1 MSGETIY
8 NLKIEHS
15 EVIAIKSLLDILDDC
30 PIPLTNDDYISIFR
44 AISSCDHDVD
54 EIEVF
59 KIIYDEEKKN
69 ISMPEYENVYGHL
82 VPKKDISNYE
92 NAVFNGELK

>member
-15 EVIAIKSLLDILDDC
+15 EVMTVKSLLDILDDC

-44 AISSCDHDVD
+44 AISHRDNDV
-54 EIEVF
+54 EGIEGF

-69 ISMPEYENVYGHL
+69 TSMPEYENVYGHL

-92 NAVFNGELK
+92 NAIFNGECD

>member
-1 MSGETIY
+1 MTSETIC

-15 EVIAIKSLLDILDDC
+15 EVMTVKSLLEILDDC
-30 PIPLTNDDYISIFR
+30 QIPLTNDNYISIFR
-44 AISSCDHDVD
+44 AISSCDRDVD
-54 EIEVF
+54 DIEGF

-82 VPKKDISNYE
+82 VPKKNISNYD
-92 NAVFNGELK
+92 NAVFNGECD

>member
-8 NLKIEHS
+8 NLKIEY
-15 EVIAIKSLLDILDDC
+15 EEAMTIRSLLEILDDC
-30 PIPLTNDDYISIFR
+30 PIPLTNDNYISIFR
-44 AISSCDHDVD
+44 SISSCDHDVD
-54 EIEVF
+54 EIEGF

-82 VPKKDISNYE
+82 VPKKDTSNYD
-92 NAVFNGELK
+92 NAIFNGECD

>member
-15 EVIAIKSLLDILDDC
+15 EVMTVKSLLEILDDC
-30 PIPLTNDDYISIFR
+30 PIPLSDGDYISIFR
-44 AISSCDHDVD
+44 AISHRDNDV
-54 EIEVF
+54 EGIEGF

-69 ISMPEYENVYGHL
+69 TSMPEYENVYGHL

-92 NAVFNGELK
+92 NAIFNGECD

>member
-1 MSGETIY
+1 MTSETIY

-15 EVIAIKSLLDILDDC
+15 EVMTVKSLLDILDNC
-30 PIPLTNDDYISIFR
+30 PIPLTNDNYISIFR
-44 AISSCDHDVD
+44 AISHRDNDVD
-54 EIEVF
+54 DIEGF

-69 ISMPEYENVYGHL
+69 TSMPEYENVYGHL

-92 NAVFNGELK
+92 NAIFNGECD

>member
-15 EVIAIKSLLDILDDC
+15 EVTTVKSLLDILDSC
-30 PIPLTNDDYISIFR
+30 PIPLTNDNYISIFR
-44 AISSCDHDVD
+44 AISYRDNDV
-54 EIEVF
+54 EGIEGF

-69 ISMPEYENVYGHL
+69 TSMPEYENVYGHL
-82 VPKKDISNYE
+82 VPKKDISNYD
-92 NAVFNGELK
+92 NAVFNGECD

>member
-8 NLKIEHS
+8 NLKIEYG
-15 EVIAIKSLLDILDDC
+15 EAITIKSLLEILDDC
-30 PIPLTNDDYISIFR
+30 PIPLTNDNYISVFR
-44 AISSCDHDVD
+44 AISHRDDDV
-54 EIEVF
+54 ENIEGL

-69 ISMPEYENVYGHL
+69 TSMPEYENVYGHL

-92 NAVFNGELK
+92 NAIFNGECY

>member
-1 MSGETIY
+1 MTSETIY
-8 NLKIEHS
+8 NLKIEYE

-44 AISSCDHDVD
+44 AISYRDNDVD
-54 EIEVF
+54 DIEGF

-69 ISMPEYENVYGHL
+69 TSMPEYENVYGYL
-82 VPKKDISNYE
+82 VPKKGISDYD
-92 NAVFNGELK
+92 NAVFNGECD

>member
-15 EVIAIKSLLDILDDC
+15 EVTTVKSLLDILDSC
-30 PIPLTNDDYISIFR
+30 PIPLTNDNYISIFR
-44 AISSCDHDVD
+44 AISYRDND
-54 EIEVF
+54 IEGIEGF

-69 ISMPEYENVYGHL
+69 TSMPEYENVYGHL
-82 VPKKDISNYE
+82 VPKKDISNYD
-92 NAVFNGELK
+92 NAVFNGECD

>member
-15 EVIAIKSLLDILDDC
+15 EVMTVKSLLEILDDC
-30 PIPLTNDDYISIFR
+30 PIPLTNDNYISLFR
-44 AISSCDHDVD
+44 AISSCDRDVD
-54 EIEVF
+54 DIEGF
-59 KIIYDEEKKN
+59 KIIYNEEKKS

-82 VPKKDISNYE
+82 VPKKDISNYD
-92 NAVFNGELK
+92 NAVFNGECD

>member
-15 EVIAIKSLLDILDDC
+15 EVMTVKSLLDILDDC

-44 AISSCDHDVD
+44 AISHRDNDV
-54 EIEVF
+54 ENIEDL
-59 KIIYDEEKKN
+59 KIIYNDEKKS

-82 VPKKDISNYE
+82 VPKKNISNYD
-92 NAVFNGELK
+92 NAIFNGECD